1 MYKIFLLFLILKKYL
16 IDFLKIN
23 IYFVLKYILKYLMNF
38 FFFDLKIFFENII
51 RIVYFIGFEYVIKWK
66 YVGDW

>member
-1 MYKIFLLFLILKKYL
+1 MYRIFLLFLILKKYL